1 MAMVGQYGTSGNI
14 GTFNTPINAQQTT
27 GGGSGNMVGGLIKAG
42 IGLGKGLYGNKL
54 ANDNVANMQGLYDK
68 QIAAARPGSIS
79 GGIYGN
85 TNYNADTNTLD
96 YSTNAQTQGMLNS
109 LYDQQTGYANQLAN
123 FNKDPMALGQYMYDL
138 KRPAM
143 QQAQD
148 MQTNQALERLQATGM
163 LSSSS
168 GNQLQGSLAQ
178 SQMLANQ
185 EALAQDM
192 MNAQNI
198 ANAIQSRQT
207 ASMAGIGGINT
218 AMNQQAQ
225 NAINMGVNVAPPT
238 GTATA
243 YQNQMNTKA
252 KTGGGLADILGM
264 AGTAMG
270 GPVGGMIGS
279 AVGSLFS

>member
-279 AVGSLFS
+279 AIGKLF

>member
-1 MAMVGQYGTSGNI
+1 MARNFYADMAI
-14 GTFNTPINAQQTT
+14 GMTPRNQVSAQQLVDRNL
-27 GGGSGNMVGGLIKAG
+27 GENFVNSAVGF
-42 IGLGKGLYGNKL
+42 GKGLYGNKL

-79 GGIYGN
+79 GGIYGD
-85 TNYNADTNTLD
+85 TSYNADTNTLN
-96 YSTNAQTQGMLNS
+96 YGTNAQTQGMLDS
-109 LYDQQTGYANQLAN
+109 LYNQQAGYANQLAN

-148 MQTNQALERLQATGM
+148 IQTNQALERLQATGM

-198 ANAIQSRQT
+198 ANAIQNRQT
-207 ASMAGIGGINT
+207 ASMAGIGDINS

-225 NAINMGVNVAPPT
+225 NAINMRVNAAPPT
-238 GTATA
+238 GMNTA
-243 YQNQMNTKA
+243 YTNQMNTKA
-252 KTGGGLADILGM
+252 QTGGGLADILGM
-264 AGTAMG
+264 AGNAIAPGIG
-270 GPVGGMIGS
+270 GFLGKAVGG
-279 AVGSLFS
+279 LFS

>member
-1 MAMVGQYGTSGNI
+1 MARNLYADMAI
-14 GTFNTPINAQQTT
+14 GMTPRNQVSAQQLVDRNL
-27 GGGSGNMVGGLIKAG
+27 GENFVNSAVGF
-42 IGLGKGLYGNKL
+42 GKGLYGNKL

-79 GGIYGN
+79 GGIYGD
-85 TNYNADTNTLD
+85 TSYNADTNTLN
-96 YSTNAQTQGMLNS
+96 YGTNAQTQGMLDS
-109 LYDQQTGYANQLAN
+109 LYNQQAGYANQLAN

-148 MQTNQALERLQATGM
+148 IQTNQALERLQATGM

-198 ANAIQSRQT
+198 ANAIQGRQT

-238 GTATA
+238 GTSAA
-243 YQNQMNTKA
+243 YQNQMDVKG
-252 KTGGGLADILGM
+252 KTGGDLADILGM
-264 AGTAMG
+264 AGNAIAPGIG
-270 GPVGGMIGS
+270 GFLGKAVGG
-279 AVGSLFS
+279 LFS

>member
-1 MAMVGQYGTSGNI
+1 MARDFYADMAI
-14 GTFNTPINAQQTT
+14 GMTPRNQVSAQQLVDRNL
-27 GGGSGNMVGGLIKAG
+27 GENFVNSAVGF
-42 IGLGKGLYGNKL
+42 GKGLYGNKL
-54 ANDNVANMQGLYDK
+54 ANDNVANMQALYDK
-68 QIAAARPGSIS
+68 QIAANRPGSIS
-79 GGIYGN
+79 GGIYGD
-85 TNYNADTNTLD
+85 TSYNADTNTLN
-96 YSTNAQTQGMLNS
+96 YGTNAQTQGMLDS
-109 LYDQQTGYANQLAN
+109 LYNQQAGYANQLAN

-148 MQTNQALERLQATGM
+148 IQTNQALERLQATGM

-198 ANAIQSRQT
+198 ANAIQDRQT
-207 ASMAGIGGINT
+207 ASMAGIGDINS
-218 AMNQQAQ
+218 AMNSQAQ

-243 YQNQMNTKA
+243 YTNQMNTKA

-264 AGTAMG
+264 AGNAIAPGIG
-270 GPVGGMIGS
+270 GFLGKAVGG
-279 AVGSLFS
+279 LFS

>member
-1 MAMVGQYGTSGNI
+1 MARDFYADMAI
-14 GTFNTPINAQQTT
+14 GMTPRNQVSAQQLVDRNL
-27 GGGSGNMVGGLIKAG
+27 GENFVNSAVGF
-42 IGLGKGLYGNKL
+42 GKGLYGNKL

-79 GGIYGN
+79 GGIYGD
-85 TNYNADTNTLD
+85 TSYNADTNTLN
-96 YSTNAQTQGMLNS
+96 YGTNAQTQGMLNS

-143 QQAQD
+143 QMAQNE
-148 MQTNQALERLQATGM
+148 QTAQTLERLNATGM
-163 LSSSS
+163 LNSSS
-168 GNQLQGSLAQ
+168 GNKLQGQLAQ
-178 SQMLANQ
+178 SQSLANQ
-185 EALAQDM
+185 EALAQDI

-198 ANAIQSRQT
+198 ANAIQGRQT

-238 GTATA
+238 GMNTA
-243 YQNQMNTKA
+243 YTNQMNTKA
-252 KTGGGLADILGM
+252 QTGGGLADILGM
-264 AGTAMG
+264 AGNAIAPGIG
-270 GPVGGMIGS
+270 GFIGKAVGG
-279 AVGSLFS
+279 LFS

>member
-1 MAMVGQYGTSGNI
+1 MARDFYADMAI
-14 GTFNTPINAQQTT
+14 GMTPRNQVSAQQLVDRNL
-27 GGGSGNMVGGLIKAG
+27 GENFVNSAVGF
-42 IGLGKGLYGNKL
+42 GKGLYGNKL
-54 ANDNVANMQGLYDK
+54 ANDNVANMQALYDK
-68 QIAAARPGSIS
+68 QIAANRPGSIS
-79 GGIYGN
+79 GGIYGD
-85 TNYNADTNTLD
+85 TSYNADTNTLN
-96 YSTNAQTQGMLNS
+96 YGTNAQTQGMLDS
-109 LYDQQTGYANQLAN
+109 LYNQQAGYANQLAN

-148 MQTNQALERLQATGM
+148 RQTNQALERLQATGM

-198 ANAIQSRQT
+198 ANAIQGRQT
-207 ASMAGIGGINT
+207 ASMAGIGDINS
-218 AMNQQAQ
+218 AMNSQAQ
-225 NAINMGVNVAPPT
+225 NAINMGIDVAPPT

-243 YQNQMNTKA
+243 YTNQMNTKA

-264 AGTAMG
+264 AGNAIAPGIG
-270 GPVGGMIGS
+270 GFLGKAVGG
-279 AVGSLFS
+279 LFS

>member
-1 MAMVGQYGTSGNI
+1 MARDFYADMAI
-14 GTFNTPINAQQTT
+14 GMTPRNQVSAQQLVDRNL
-27 GGGSGNMVGGLIKAG
+27 GENFVNSAVGF
-42 IGLGKGLYGNKL
+42 GKGLYGNKL

-79 GGIYGN
+79 GGIYGD
-85 TNYNADTNTLD
+85 TSYNADTNTLN
-96 YSTNAQTQGMLNS
+96 YGTNAQTQGMLNS

-143 QQAQD
+143 QMAQNE
-148 MQTNQALERLQATGM
+148 QTAQTLERLNATGM
-163 LSSSS
+163 LNSSS
-168 GNQLQGSLAQ
+168 GNKLQGQLAQ
-178 SQMLANQ
+178 SQSLANQ
-185 EALAQDM
+185 EALAQDI

-198 ANAIQSRQT
+198 ANAIQGRQT

-238 GTATA
+238 GMNTA
-243 YQNQMNTKA
+243 YTNQMNTKA
-252 KTGGGLADILGM
+252 QTGGGLADILGM
-264 AGTAMG
+264 AGNAIAPGIG
-270 GPVGGMIGS
+270 GFLGKAVGG
-279 AVGSLFS
+279 LFS

>member
-1 MAMVGQYGTSGNI
+1 MARDFYADMAI
-14 GTFNTPINAQQTT
+14 GMTPRNQVSAQQLVDQNL
-27 GGGSGNMVGGLIKAG
+27 GENFVNSAVGF
-42 IGLGKGLYGNKL
+42 GKGLYGNKL

-79 GGIYGN
+79 GGIYGD
-85 TNYNADTNTLD
+85 TSYNADTNTLN
-96 YSTNAQTQGMLNS
+96 YGTNAQTQGMLNS

-143 QQAQD
+143 QMAQNE
-148 MQTNQALERLQATGM
+148 QTAQTLERLNATGM
-163 LSSSS
+163 LNSSS
-168 GNQLQGSLAQ
+168 GNKLQGQLAQ
-178 SQMLANQ
+178 SQSLANQ
-185 EALAQDM
+185 EALAQDI

-207 ASMAGIGGINT
+207 ASIAGIGGINT

-238 GTATA
+238 GMNTA
-243 YQNQMNTKA
+243 YTNQMNTKA

-264 AGTAMG
+264 AGNAIAPGIG
-270 GPVGGMIGS
+270 GFLGKAVGG
-279 AVGSLFS
+279 LFS

>member
-1 MAMVGQYGTSGNI
+1 MARDFYADMAI
-14 GTFNTPINAQQTT
+14 GMTPRNQVSAQQLVDRNL
-27 GGGSGNMVGGLIKAG
+27 GENFVNSAVGF
-42 IGLGKGLYGNKL
+42 GKGLYGNKL

-68 QIAAARPGSIS
+68 QIAAARPGSIA
-79 GGIYGN
+79 GGIYGD
-85 TNYNADTNTLD
+85 TSYNADTNTLN
-96 YSTNAQTQGMLNS
+96 YGTNAQTQGMLNS

-148 MQTNQALERLQATGM
+148 IQTNQALERLQATGM

-168 GNQLQGSLAQ
+168 GNQLQGQLAQ

-198 ANAIQSRQT
+198 ANAIQDRQT
-207 ASMAGIGGINT
+207 ASMAGIGDINS
-218 AMNQQAQ
+218 AMNSQAQ
-225 NAINMGVNVAPPT
+225 NAINMGKNITPPT
-238 GTATA
+238 GMNTA

-264 AGTAMG
+264 AGNAIAPGIG
-270 GPVGGMIGS
+270 GFLGKAVGG
-279 AVGSLFS
+279 LFS

>member
-1 MAMVGQYGTSGNI
+1 MARNLYADMAI
-14 GTFNTPINAQQTT
+14 GMTPRNQVSAQQLADQNL
-27 GGGSGNMVGGLIKAG
+27 GQNFVNSA

-54 ANDNVANMQGLYDK
+54 ANDNVANMQALYDK
-68 QIAAARPGSIS
+68 QIAAARPGSIA

-85 TNYNADTNTLD
+85 TNYNADTNTLN
-96 YSTNAQTQGMLNS
+96 YGTNAQTQGMLDS
-109 LYDQQTGYANQLAN
+109 LYNQQAGYANQLAN

-198 ANAIQSRQT
+198 ANAIQDRQT
-207 ASMAGIGGINT
+207 ASMAGIGDINS
-218 AMNQQAQ
+218 AMNTQAQ
-225 NAINMGVNVAPPT
+225 NAINMRVNVAPPE

-243 YQNQMNTKA
+243 YTNQMNTKA

-264 AGTAMG
+264 AGNAIAPGIG
-270 GPVGGMIGS
+270 GFLGKAVGG
-279 AVGSLFS
+279 LFS

>member
-1 MAMVGQYGTSGNI
+1 MARDFYADMAI
-14 GTFNTPINAQQTT
+14 GMTPRNQVSAQQLVDRNL
-27 GGGSGNMVGGLIKAG
+27 GENFVNSAVGF
-42 IGLGKGLYGNKL
+42 GKGLYGNKL
-54 ANDNVANMQGLYDK
+54 ANDNVANMQALYDK
-68 QIAAARPGSIS
+68 QIAANRPGSIS
-79 GGIYGN
+79 GGIYGD
-85 TNYNADTNTLD
+85 TSYNADTNTLD

-109 LYDQQTGYANQLAN
+109 LYGQQTGYANQLAN

-148 MQTNQALERLQATGM
+148 IQTNQALERLQATGM

-198 ANAIQSRQT
+198 ANAIQDRQT
-207 ASMAGIGGINT
+207 ASMAGIGDINS

-225 NAINMGVNVAPPT
+225 NAINMGVNVAPPK

-243 YQNQMNTKA
+243 YQNQMDVKG
-252 KTGGGLADILGM
+252 KTGGDLADILGM
-264 AGTAMG
+264 AGNAIAPGIG
-270 GPVGGMIGS
+270 GFLGKAVGG
-279 AVGSLFS
+279 LFS

>member
-1 MAMVGQYGTSGNI
+1 MVGQYGTSGNI

-148 MQTNQALERLQATGM
+148 IQTNQALERLQATGM

>member
-1 MAMVGQYGTSGNI
+1 MAI
-14 GTFNTPINAQQTT
+14 GMTPRNQVSAQQLTDQNL
-27 GGGSGNMVGGLIKAG
+27 GQNFVNSA

-54 ANDNVANMQGLYDK
+54 ANDNVANMQALYDK

-79 GGIYGN
+79 GGIYGD
-85 TNYNADTNTLD
+85 TSYNADTNTLNFG
-96 YSTNAQTQGMLNS
+96 TNAQTQGMLDS
-109 LYDQQTGYANQLAN
+109 LYNQQAGYANQLAN

-148 MQTNQALERLQATGM
+148 IQTNQALERLQATGM

-198 ANAIQSRQT
+198 ANAIQGRQT
-207 ASMAGIGGINT
+207 ASMAGIGDINS
-218 AMNQQAQ
+218 AMNSQAQ
-225 NAINMGVNVAPPT
+225 NAINMGIDVAPPT

-243 YQNQMNTKA
+243 YTNQMNTKA
-252 KTGGGLADILGM
+252 ETGGGLADILGM
-264 AGTAMG
+264 AGNAIAPGIG
-270 GPVGGMIGS
+270 GFLGKAVGG
-279 AVGSLFS
+279 LFS

>member
-1 MAMVGQYGTSGNI
+1 MARDFYADMAI
-14 GTFNTPINAQQTT
+14 GMTPRNQVSAQQLVDRNL
-27 GGGSGNMVGGLIKAG
+27 GENFVNSAVGF
-42 IGLGKGLYGNKL
+42 GKGLYGNKL
-54 ANDNVANMQGLYDK
+54 ANDNVANMQALYDK
-68 QIAAARPGSIS
+68 QIAANRPGSIS
-79 GGIYGN
+79 GGIYGD
-85 TNYNADTNTLD
+85 TSYNADTNTLN
-96 YSTNAQTQGMLNS
+96 YGTNAQTQGMLDS
-109 LYDQQTGYANQLAN
+109 LYNQQAGYANQLAN

-148 MQTNQALERLQATGM
+148 IQTNQALERLQATGM

-168 GNQLQGSLAQ
+168 GNQLQGQLAQ

-198 ANAIQSRQT
+198 ANAIQDRQT
-207 ASMAGIGGINT
+207 ASMAGIGDINS
-218 AMNQQAQ
+218 AMNSQAQ
-225 NAINMGVNVAPPT
+225 NAINMGKNITPPT
-238 GTATA
+238 GMNTA

-264 AGTAMG
+264 AGNAIAPGIG
-270 GPVGGMIGS
+270 GFLGKAVGG
-279 AVGSLFS
+279 LFS

>member
-1 MAMVGQYGTSGNI
+1 MARDFYADMAI
-14 GTFNTPINAQQTT
+14 GMTPRNQVSAQQLVDRNL
-27 GGGSGNMVGGLIKAG
+27 GENFVNSAVGF
-42 IGLGKGLYGNKL
+42 GKGLYGNKL

-79 GGIYGN
+79 GGIYGD
-85 TNYNADTNTLD
+85 TSYNADTNTLN
-96 YSTNAQTQGMLNS
+96 YGTNAQTQGMLDS
-109 LYDQQTGYANQLAN
+109 LYNQQAGYANQLAN

-148 MQTNQALERLQATGM
+148 IQTNQALERLQATGM

-198 ANAIQSRQT
+198 ANAIQGRQT

-238 GTATA
+238 GTSAA
-243 YQNQMNTKA
+243 YQNQMDVKG
-252 KTGGGLADILGM
+252 KTGGDLADILGM
-264 AGTAMG
+264 AGNAIAPGIG
-270 GPVGGMIGS
+270 GFLGKAVGG
-279 AVGSLFS
+279 LFS